1 MVVQSTGATNTTI
14 NNLGIG
20 TYTVTVTDAKGCTTS
35 TEATLNG
42 PTPLLAIATT
52 TNLSST
58 AATATAS
65 VTVTGGTSPYTYLWN
80 NGATTATI
88 SGISAGIFTVTVI
101 DSKGCIT
108 TNSVTISQETAVTLV
123 ITNPSSTCGNVV
135 DITSPTIT
143 LGSDAGLT
151 FTYFTDAAATMPLIN
166 PSSITTS
173 GTYYIKGTAAEG
185 CATTAPIIVE
195 INTTPTPSGISV
207 QDFTTGQTLADFTI
221 IGQNIIWYTN
231 ATGMETLPIT
241 TLLVSGTTY
250 YASQTL
256 NGCESNTRLAITAG
270 TDLKSPGFEIRN
282 LRNYPNPVKDILTL
296 EYSDTIDELHL
307 FNMLG
312 QLIFIMKT
320 DSPKVQIN
328 MISMA
333 SGNYILQITAKGNS
347 QNIKIIKE

>member
-1 MVVQSTGATNTTI
+1 M
-14 NNLGIG
+14 
-20 TYTVTVTDAKGCTTS
+20 
-35 TEATLNG
+35 
-42 PTPLLAIATT
+42 
-52 TNLSST
+52 
-58 AATATAS
+58 
-65 VTVTGGTSPYTYLWN
+65 WN
-80 NGATTATI
+80 NGTTTATI

-282 LRNYPNPVKDILTL
+282 LRYYPNPVKDILTL